1 MTYEEFEKELQM
13 FLAKEVAMIRKT
25 LPYKT
30 GLLSGQIGSGGFH
43 LEKTAT
49 GFDILIDT
57 SKVFYAPYVDDPN
70 WRSKK
75 TGKPKRTADFW
86 NKLVATRIQTDL
98 VAWLKSIGT
107 ITDGEEKK

>member
-75 TGKPKRTADFW
+75 TGKPKRTANFW
-86 NKLVATRIQTDL
+86 NNLVKDRLMTDL
-98 VAWLKSIGT
+98 EAYLKTQGT
-107 ITDGEEKK
+107 ISGGELK